1 MASAMA
7 ARRTFTIE
15 IKRRANPIAVTRW
28 LRNVFRGRG
37 ASHRRGGKAV
47 QRLSGNRFSGS
58 GRFNRRG
65 RLNVCFRLRL
75 DSGFRFWLRLGFNH
89 RLRFHG
95 WLRLNFRLGFN
106 FWLSLNDRLNGFYF
120 FNFFSG
126 LGDLSDVL
134 SNRHVFRGD
143 QLRLLVNRRLNRF
156 RMRGVHCS
164 RLRLAHGSF
173 RLDDG
178 RLNGCR
184 FNCCRFN
191 YSRFN
196 YSRFSANGCRNR
208 LCYWLNDRLLDSFRC
223 GLNGSVILYRLD
235 VLSDRVADPHFT

>member
-1 MASAMA
+1 MGSAMA
-7 ARRTFTIE
+7 ARRTFAIE
-15 IKRRANPIAVTRW
+15 VKRRANPVAVTRR
-28 LRNVFRGRG
+28 LRNVFRGWR

-47 QRLSGNRFSGS
+47 QCLSGDRLSGNS
-58 GRFNRRG
+58 

-75 DSGFRFWLRLGFNH
+75 DSRLRFWLRLGFNH

-95 WLRLNFRLGFN
+95 WLHLS
-106 FWLSLNDRLNGFYF
+106 FWLRFRDRLSGFHL
-120 FNFFSG
+120 FNHFGWCFSR
-126 LGDLSDVL
+126 LCDLRDVL

-156 RMRGVHCS
+156 RMRSVYCG
-164 RLRLAHGSF
+164 RLRLAHGGL

-184 FNCCRFN
+184 FNNCRFNNCRFN

-196 YSRFSANGCRNR
+196 YSRFSANRCRNR

-223 GLNGSVILYRLD
+223 GFNGGLILYRLN
-235 VLSDRVADPHFT
+235 VLRDRVADPHFT